1 MKYEDISSRVKL
13 REEQVLAL
21 TEEEREKGDE
31 SNPILYAESG
41 PCRYQSTTYW
51 FQEEDG
57 VIVTQ
62 NMDDEEDITV
72 KYMNGDETIEL
83 TEGPLY
89 DWAIDQYESD

>member
-1 MKYEDISSRVKL
+1 MSSLKL

-21 TEEEREKGDE
+21 TEEQRESGDE

-51 FQEEDG
+51 FPDDDG
-57 VIVTQ
+57 VIIEQ
-62 NMDDEEDITV
+62 DMDNVEDITV
-72 KYMNGDETIEL
+72 KYMNGDEIIEL